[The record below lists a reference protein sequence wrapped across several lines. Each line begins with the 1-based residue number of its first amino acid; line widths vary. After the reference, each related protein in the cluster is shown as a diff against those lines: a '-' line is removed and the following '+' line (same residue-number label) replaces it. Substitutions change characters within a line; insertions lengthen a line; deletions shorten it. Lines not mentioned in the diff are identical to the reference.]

1 MPVPTPATMTATMS
15 ARMPAPMPAPL
26 PAPMSRPVQAPPH
39 TAASERRANPGDRL
53 TVDPDDR
60 RRRARTALLELA
72 VARSVERRR
81 VI

>member
-1 MPVPTPATMTATMS
+1 MSVHLPVHQPVHTPVRTAVPVP
-15 ARMPAPMPAPL
+15 
-26 PAPMSRPVQAPPH
+26 APPARRAPSSPLD
-39 TAASERRANPGDRL
+39 AAPARRANRGDER
-53 TVDPDDR
+53 TVDPEDR

>member
-1 MPVPTPATMTATMS
+1 MPVPTPTPPSLRPILSSSSPSASAPTRRPTA
-15 ARMPAPMPAPL
+15 
-26 PAPMSRPVQAPPH
+26 
-39 TAASERRANPGDRL
+39 GDRL

-72 VARSVERRR
+72 VARTVERRR

>member
-1 MPVPTPATMTATMS
+1 MAATMPVPTPV
-15 ARMPAPMPAPL
+15 PAPSRAVL
-26 PAPMSRPVQAPPH
+26 PSPH
-39 TAASERRANPGDRL
+39 SPGAAGSGRRANPGDRL

-81 VI
+81 TL

>member
-1 MPVPTPATMTATMS
+1 MAATMPVPTPAPS
-15 ARMPAPMPAPL
+15 RIVL
-26 PAPMSRPVQAPPH
+26 PSPH
-39 TAASERRANPGDRL
+39 TVTAPGAARRANPGDRL

-81 VI
+81 TV

>member
-1 MPVPTPATMTATMS
+1 MPVPTPATMPATT
-15 ARMPAPMPAPL
+15 
-26 PAPMSRPVQAPPH
+26 SRPILPSPH
-39 TAASERRANPGDRL
+39 ASAGSRPAERRANPGDRM

>member
-1 MPVPTPATMTATMS
+1 MPVPTPTPTTM
-15 ARMPAPMPAPL
+15 RPIL
-26 PAPMSRPVQAPPH
+26 PASHSVAP
-39 TAASERRANPGDRL
+39 TRRATAGDQL

-81 VI
+81 AI

>member
-1 MPVPTPATMTATMS
+1 MAATMPVPTPV
-15 ARMPAPMPAPL
+15 PAPSRAVLSSPHPAPA
-26 PAPMSRPVQAPPH
+26 APGAG
-39 TAASERRANPGDRL
+39 RRANPGDRL

-81 VI
+81 TV

>member
-1 MPVPTPATMTATMS
+1 M
-15 ARMPAPMPAPL
+15 
-26 PAPMSRPVQAPPH
+26 RPIL
-39 TAASERRANPGDRL
+39 AASHSAAPTRRATAGDKL

-81 VI
+81 AI

>member
-1 MPVPTPATMTATMS
+1 MAATMPVPTPV
-15 ARMPAPMPAPL
+15 PAPSRAVL
-26 PAPMSRPVQAPPH
+26 PSPH
-39 TAASERRANPGDRL
+39 SAAASGAGRRANPGDRL

-81 VI
+81 AL